1 MNARTKSSGI
11 RVTVLS
17 AVVYAVTLAGCQA
30 FQIGPDMEPGA
41 FVSAWKGEKALL
53 RDECIVQKGKRTE
66 LESAGLGSLLLT
78 VAPTVI
84 DKSIEAFSAYLEKK
98 KDALTAVTEYKTAGL
113 LYVEDSDGNFRP
125 SFDCLILVKGKFGPT
140 AIPDKSQDV
149 ACPPTDSTT
158 ELWDVCRLHEELS
171 LQAPPDFYAEFGVV
185 SANEGTSI
193 AFVPLFVDYTVSAA
207 DPGKGS
213 KDLLFAITLTAQFR
227 GKSEVQ
233 TKTFAAFT
241 LKLSE
246 VRIGSRL
253 DSRNALLK
261 LTTQYQSLPQT
272 STVPLENGYSFTD
285 LIPIE
290 VLAVVTETEEG
301 GDFYVKAAEVLK
313 EIKKPLSEQA
323 TEWLKEILSSKD
335 QSPSK

>member
-1 MNARTKSSGI
+1 MNARTKSSRM
-11 RVTVLS
+11 RVVVLS
-17 AVVYAVTLAGCQA
+17 AVAYAVTLAGCQV
-30 FQIGPDMEPGA
+30 FQTEPDLEPGA

-53 RDECIVQKGKRTE
+53 RYECIVQKGVRPS
-66 LESAGLGSLLLT
+66 LESAGFGSLLLS
-78 VAPTVI
+78 VAPAVI

-113 LYVEDSDGNFRP
+113 LYEEGLDGNPRP

-140 AIPDKSQDV
+140 EILDNSQERSDD
-149 ACPPTDSTT
+149 CPPTDSTT
-158 ELWDVCRLHEELS
+158 ELWDVCKLRELS

-185 SANEGTSI
+185 SANKGTSI
-193 AFVPLFVDYTVSAA
+193 AFVPLFVDYTASAA

-213 KDLLFAITLTAQFR
+213 KDLLFAITLTAQFKE
-227 GKSEVQ
+227 KSEVQ

-253 DSRNALLK
+253 DSRNALAH

-272 STVPLENGYSFTD
+272 STSSLKEGSFTD
-285 LIPIE
+285 MIPIE

-323 TEWLKEILSSKD
+323 TEWLKEVLSSKD